1 MKSTGLVGLGLALAL
16 TGCSTLSNL
25 ETIASGSVSPQQV
38 YIAANSFDAIEA
50 TATQY
55 LGLPLC
61 PQGTPVCRTQVSS
74 QTVYNNVKTAR
85 GARNALEAYMGANPG
100 AAVPV
105 SNYNVLVTSV
115 QTLTA
120 LVAVNKGG

>member
-1 MKSTGLVGLGLALAL
+1 MKLLLGVVLAIGLSSCA
-16 TGCSTLSNL
+16 TINNL

-55 LGLPLC
+55 LKLPLC
-61 PQGTPVCRTQVSS
+61 PQGSPVCRTQLSS

-85 GARNALEAYMGANPG
+85 SARNALEAYMNANPG
-100 AAVPV
+100 ASVPV

-115 QTLTA
+115 QTLNA